1 MRTWTDLDDFQDFID
16 DGGIVEPSDDMPS
29 EYRSE
34 VFRFIEFHANSE
46 LMGGLTERD
55 WIPKAPGLRL
65 KQIFLAKTQDEIGH
79 AHLLYMVAADMG
91 VKSREE
97 MIEQLFEGK
106 SRFHN
111 VFHYKAVTW
120 ADQVAIAFL
129 VDAAAFASQRAVFAE
144 CTYGPYKRVL
154 KRIVAEEGFHLR
166 HGEDMLM
173 SLAEGSPIQHE
184 MFQEAL
190 NRWWWPAVQ
199 LFGPDSPADDPLLR
213 WKIKSERNEVLRSA
227 YIQKFVPLLQGYGF
241 VIPDDELHY
250 DEELKRWITSEIDW
264 EPLKATMRMGGPD
277 SRRRIANAAANW
289 ADTAWVRTAIDQAAA
304 QSNSE
309 IDSGLAGAN
318 R

>member
-1 MRTWTDLDDFQDFID
+1 MRTWTDLDDFQRFID
-16 DGGIVEPSDDMPS
+16 AGGIVEPGDDPPA

-91 VKSREE
+91 VKTRTE
-97 MIEQLFEGK
+97 MLEDLFAGR

-111 VFHYKAVTW
+111 VFHYQAVTW

-144 CTYGPYKRVL
+144 CSYGPYKRIL
-154 KRIVAEEGFHLR
+154 KRIVAEEGFHMR
-166 HGEDMLM
+166 HGEEMLLH
-173 SLAEGSPIQHE
+173 LAEGTEIQHR

-190 NRWWWPAVQ
+190 ERWWWPAVQ
-199 LFGPDSPADDPLLR
+199 LFGPDSDPDDPLLA
-213 WKIKSERNEVLRSA
+213 WKIKSQRNEDLRHA
-227 YIQKFVPLLQGYGF
+227 YAQKYVPLLQGYGF
-241 VIPDDELHY
+241 EIPDPDLHQ
-250 DEELKRWITSEIDW
+250 DPDGQWIMGAIDW
-264 EPLKATMRMGGPD
+264 EPLKATMRQGGPD
-277 SRRRIANAAANW
+277 SARRIANAAANW
-289 ADTAWVRTAIDQAAA
+289 SDTAWVRDALDLEPVAA
-304 QSNSE
+304 
-309 IDSGLAGAN
+309 
-318 R
+318 

>member
-1 MRTWTDLDDFQDFID
+1 MRSWDDLDHFQEFID
-16 DGGIVEPSDDMPS
+16 AGGIVEPGDNMP
-29 EYRSE
+29 EAFRSE

-91 VKSREE
+91 VKSRNQ
-97 MIEQLFEGK
+97 MIEELFAGK

-111 VFHYKAVTW
+111 VFHYQAVTW

-173 SLAEGSPIQHE
+173 RLAEGSPIQHQ

-190 NRWWWPAVQ
+190 ERWWWPAVQ
-199 LFGPDSPADDPLLR
+199 LFGPDSDPNDPLLR
-213 WKIKSERNEVLRSA
+213 WKIKSERNENLRMA

-241 VIPDDELHY
+241 EIPDDNLRY
-250 DEELKRWITSEIDW
+250 DDEAKKWITSEIDW
-264 EPLKATMRMGGPD
+264 EPLKATMRNGGPD
-277 SRRRIANAAANW
+277 SRRRIADAATNWAETRWVREALDAAASHAEANANAAA
-289 ADTAWVRTAIDQAAA
+289 
-304 QSNSE
+304 
-309 IDSGLAGAN
+309 
-318 R
+318 